1 MYEDDYSWLPSLEE
15 EIKFVPG
22 KKYLI
27 KDGNNWN
34 VLIFVKYDPEYLL
47 SGFRDI
53 KGTYEAYIFKSVDG
67 YDTSTFGRSHLEK
80 LATKGYIK
88 PYDADFNWFSE
99 LNVKKASLDSK
110 SRPILNGNFVILFQ
124 NGVEP
129 EKTYDLQEK
138 LFQLGFKWYG
148 KKSGAIITSK
158 DIGAKIFTIE
168 CLNWDTSLYTY
179 SQMDSQQRD
188 KKLLLMSR
196 YIGLEDEREQER
208 KLSYIFDHDVEVI
221 DGYDLIS
228 KI

>member
-110 SRPILNGNFVILFQ
+110 GRPILNGDFVILFE
-124 NGVEP
+124 NGVKVE
-129 EKTYDLQEK
+129 ETYDLQKK
-138 LFQLGFKWYG
+138 LFQLGFKWYR
-148 KKSGAIITSK
+148 KKSGVITSK
-158 DIGAKIFTIE
+158 DVDFKIFTIE
-168 CLNWDTSLYTY
+168 SLNWDTSLYSY
-179 SQMDSQQRD
+179 NNMDAQQRD
-188 KKLLLMSR
+188 KKLLLLSS
-196 YIGLEDEREQER
+196 YIDLENEREKER